1 MRLSHL
7 LAATALAITL
17 ASARAA
23 DPSFTPELRVDPG
36 VPHANFAGDMELR
49 WHGELNRRYRIESST
64 DLRTWK
70 HEGQLVGLDRGC
82 HYVVK
87 RRYVPP
93 SSDPAK
99 PDPEVRKFWRVTPF
113 DFDSDGDGVSD
124 FDESRIGTDPFE
136 GTRIPLRSE
145 FVPFGLCLSN
155 SNWSMTA
162 AAQIALC
169 QSLGYTGYGLASFG
183 SEAALK
189 AFADHPE
196 VASGRF
202 RIHSAL
208 WWTSVTDAFDWA
220 AIDKRLA
227 QAASMHMAIWMVVA
241 GTKSAADIETAYSN
255 IKLAAQHCQK
265 AGVPL
270 VLYSHQGTTF
280 VCAEEALTLLKRLNA
295 DTEVAAAVAANTSIS
310 IHLCHELKAGKGT
323 SIAAVVAKVAPYCTL
338 ASISGA
344 ESDTATRGNWD
355 TGIMPLDQGS
365 YDVRPFLQALAT
377 AGYTGPMEYH
387 TYNLPDPRYN
397 DHLVRTLLR
406 WRQLVT
412 TPTD

>member
-227 QAASMHMAIWMVVA
+227 QAARMDMAIWMVVA
-241 GTKSAADIETAYSN
+241 GSKTTARHC
-255 IKLAAQHCQK
+255 AAQGAK
-265 AGVPL
+265 L
-270 VLYSHQGTTF
+270 VLYPHEGTTF
-280 VCAEEALTLLKRLNA
+280 VSAEEALALLLRLRA
-295 DTEVAAAVAANTSIS
+295 DPDLTTEEKACISIS
-310 IHLCHELKAGKGT
+310 VHLGHELKANNGAR
-323 SIAAVVAKVAPYCTL
+323 IASVVAAVAPYCTL
-338 ASISGA
+338 ASVNGA
-344 ESDTATRGNWD
+344 ETDTRSRGGWT
-355 TGIMPLDQGS
+355 TGIRPLDQGN

-387 TYNLPDPRYN
+387 TYNLPDPRDD
-397 DHLVRTLLR
+397 DHLARTLIR
-406 WRQLVT
+406 WRQLVAQ
-412 TPTD
+412 PVP